1 MNAINQNQGSHCIKD
16 LAAKLH
22 MTIKMDKTHHK
33 TVIGTNPAMLA
44 IKIAIRSKDLGPL
57 K

>member
-1 MNAINQNQGSHCIKD
+1 MNAINQNQGSHCIKN